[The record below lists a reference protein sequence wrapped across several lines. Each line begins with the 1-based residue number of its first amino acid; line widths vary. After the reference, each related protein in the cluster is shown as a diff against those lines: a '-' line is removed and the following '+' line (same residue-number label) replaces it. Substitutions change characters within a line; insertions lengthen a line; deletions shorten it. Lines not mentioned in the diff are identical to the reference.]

1 VHGNNQLQSAINY
14 RGAFF
19 GTFPL
24 AFGCQNICQQ
34 KLVKACAAERVMAS
48 ASPFN
53 SSPSAQYSLF
63 SSASRHS
70 RACSIEVQEFLIGTV
85 FVAVL
90 SGIAFLVAIIT
101 VDPPPPEIAA
111 QLLFFSLQLYAEKP
125 LLTSML
131 ILVPRILQRRWTRL
145 SRFILEIGVYPRI
158 LIPAMHRSILTI
170 PVVLLYIPPHVRH
183 LGPPRL
189 DTAPSTSNR
198 YLHWQHAA
206 FVRGLPAAP

>member
-1 VHGNNQLQSAINY
+1 
-14 RGAFF
+14 
-19 GTFPL
+19 
-24 AFGCQNICQQ
+24 
-34 KLVKACAAERVMAS
+34 
-48 ASPFN
+48 
-53 SSPSAQYSLF
+53 
-63 SSASRHS
+63 
-70 RACSIEVQEFLIGTV
+70 
-85 FVAVL
+85 
-90 SGIAFLVAIIT
+90 
-101 VDPPPPEIAA
+101 
-111 QLLFFSLQLYAEKP
+111 
-125 LLTSML
+125 ML

-189 DTAPSTSNR
+189 DTAPSTANR